1 MALHVPTLAIVAVFV
16 TAVLGVLLIFAW
28 RREPGTSALVSWG
41 IGYLFCAVGLALLS
55 ARGAIP
61 SALSVDT
68 ANAFNLLGYS
78 FILAGARSFG
88 GRETPPAAY
97 LLAPLVWLIAMRLPP
112 FQADI
117 NLRIILVHATQIT
130 FTALIAYEFW
140 RERAEPLLSRW
151 PAIIVLLSHAAILC
165 ARAPIIIGLPLESDI
180 EFLRSAPF
188 AAMILGSVLY
198 TITFAFLLL
207 SMTKE
212 RGELRHKTAAL
223 VDPLTG
229 LANRRAFLHEADAV
243 AQRRAKRN
251 EPLSVILA
259 DLDRFKTVNDEFGHA
274 IGDRVLQV
282 FADTIRRTLRA
293 HDVSGRLGGEE
304 FAFTLPGAS
313 AQEAAQVAERIRLR
327 FADAALTIGAHAV
340 ASTVSIG
347 VASTSA
353 PMANVAD
360 LLAVADRAL
369 YRAKAEGRDR
379 VVVIDCDQAGE
390 TPSIVPDATVV
401 PIAARRATPP
411 HGGARARIGS
421 GPR

>member
-16 TAVLGVLLIFAW
+16 TAILGVLLIFAC
-28 RREPGTSALVSWG
+28 RREQGTNALASWG
-41 IGYLFCAVGLALLS
+41 VGYLLCAIGLGLLS

-61 SALSVDT
+61 SAFSIEA
-68 ANAFNLLGYS
+68 ANAINLLGYS
-78 FILAGARSFG
+78 FMLAGARSFG
-88 GRETPPAAY
+88 GREMPLAAY

-117 NLRIILVHATQIT
+117 NLRVILVSGCQIT
-130 FTALIAYEFW
+130 FTALVAYEFW
-140 RERAEPLLSRW
+140 RGRAEPLLSRW
-151 PAIIVLLSHAAILC
+151 PAIILLLTHAAILL
-165 ARAPIIIGLPLESDI
+165 ARVPIVIARPLDSDMD
-180 EFLRSAPF
+180 FLRSAPF
-188 AAMILGSVLY
+188 AVMIFGSVLY
-198 TITFAFLLL
+198 TISFAFLLL
-207 SMTKE
+207 SLIKE
-212 RGELRHKTAAL
+212 RGEFRHKTAAL

-229 LANRRAFLHEADAV
+229 LANRRAFLHEAEAV
-243 AQRRAKRN
+243 AQRRAKAR
-251 EPLSVILA
+251 EPLSVLLA
-259 DLDRFKTVNDEFGHA
+259 DLDRFKAVNDAFGHA

-282 FADTIRRTLRA
+282 FADTIQRTLRA

-313 AQEAAQVAERIRLR
+313 AQDAAQVAERIRLR
-327 FADAALTIGAHAV
+327 FADAALTIGEHAV

-379 VVVIDCDQAGE
+379 VVVIDCDRADE
-390 TPSIVPDATVV
+390 APSIVPDATVV
-401 PIAARRATPP
+401 PIAARRATP
-411 HGGARARIGS
+411 HGGARARAGS
-421 GPR
+421 SPR

>member
-16 TAVLGVLLIFAW
+16 TAVLGVLLIFAC
-28 RREPGTSALVSWG
+28 RREQGTNALLLWG
-41 IGYLFCAVGLALLS
+41 GGYLLCAVGLGLLA

-61 SALSVDT
+61 SVFSVEA
-68 ANAFNLLGYS
+68 ANAVNLLGYS

-88 GRETPPAAY
+88 GREMPLAAY

-117 NLRIILVHATQIT
+117 NLRIILMSGCQIM
-130 FTALIAYEFW
+130 FTALVAYEFW
-140 RERAEPLLSRW
+140 RDRAEPLLSRW
-151 PAIIVLLSHAAILC
+151 PAIILLLTHAAILF
-165 ARAPIIIGLPLESDI
+165 ARVPIVIARPLESDTD
-180 EFLRSAPF
+180 FMRSTPF
-188 AAMILGSVLY
+188 AVMVLGSVLY
-198 TITFAFLLL
+198 TISFAFLLL
-207 SMTKE
+207 SLIKE
-212 RGELRHKTAAL
+212 RGEFRHKTAAL

-243 AQRRAKRN
+243 AQRRAKGN
-251 EPLSVILA
+251 EPLSVLLA

-274 IGDRVLQV
+274 IGDRVLQL

-293 HDVSGRLGGEE
+293 NDVSGRLGGEE

-360 LLAVADRAL
+360 LLALADRAL

-401 PIAARRATPP
+401 PIAARRATP
-411 HGGARARIGS
+411 HGGARARAGS
-421 GPR
+421 NPR

>member
-1 MALHVPTLAIVAVFV
+1 MVLHVPTLAILAVFV
-16 TAVLGVLLIFAW
+16 TAILGVLMIFAC
-28 RREPGTSALVSWG
+28 RREQGTIALRSWG
-41 IGYLFCAVGLALLS
+41 IGYLLCAIGLGLLA

-61 SALSVDT
+61 SALSVEI

-78 FILAGARSFG
+78 FVLAGARSFG
-88 GRETPPAAY
+88 GREMPPAAY

-112 FQADI
+112 FEADI
-117 NLRIILVHATQIT
+117 NLRIILVTTCQIT
-130 FTALIAYEFW
+130 ITALVVNEFW
-140 RERAEPLLSRW
+140 RDRNEPLLSRW
-151 PAIIVLLSHAAILC
+151 PVIVLLLSHAALLFVRIPMVLT
-165 ARAPIIIGLPLESDI
+165 RPLESDTD
-180 EFLRSAPF
+180 FLRSAPF
-188 AAMILGSVLY
+188 AVMIFGSVLY
-198 TITFAFLLL
+198 TISFAFLLL
-207 SMTKE
+207 SLVKE

-229 LANRRAFLHEADAV
+229 LANRRAFLLEADAV
-243 AQRRAKRN
+243 AQQRAKGR
-251 EPLSVILA
+251 EPVSVLLA
-259 DLDRFKTVNDEFGHA
+259 DLDRFKAVNDEFGHA

-313 AQEAAQVAERIRLR
+313 AQDAAQVAERIRLR

-379 VVVIDCDQAGE
+379 VVVIDCDRVEDA
-390 TPSIVPDATVV
+390 PSLVPDATVV
-401 PIAARRATPP
+401 PIAARRARS
-411 HGGARARIGS
+411 GAAQDLRHRNA
-421 GPR
+421 

>member
-28 RREPGTSALVSWG
+28 RREPGASALVSWG

-61 SALSVDT
+61 SALSVDA

-78 FILAGARSFG
+78 FVLAGARSFG

-97 LLAPLVWLIAMRLPP
+97 LLAPLVWLIAMQLPP

-117 NLRIILVHATQIT
+117 NLRIVLVSSTQIM

-151 PAIIVLLSHAAILC
+151 PAIVVLLSHAAILC
-165 ARAPIIIGLPLESDI
+165 ARVPIIIGLPLESDI

-243 AQRRAKRN
+243 AQRRAKSN

-282 FADTIRRTLRA
+282 FADTIRRTLRS

-304 FAFTLPGAS
+304 FAFMLPGANV
-313 AQEAAQVAERIRLR
+313 QDAAQVAERIRLR
-327 FADAALTIGAHAV
+327 FADAALTIGMHAV

-360 LLAVADRAL
+360 LLALADRAL

-379 VVVIDCDQAGE
+379 VIIIDSDRAEQM
-390 TPSIVPDATVV
+390 PSIVPDATVV
-401 PIAARRATPP
+401 PIAARRAPLL
-411 HGGARARIGS
+411 GAVRVRAG
-421 GPR
+421 